1 MKRDLFV
8 LFLAALVALSSAAC
22 GSDSEGDAGATGG
35 ESSGGTIST
44 SASALCVDL
53 INKHRA
59 SIMLPPYQRWE
70 DAEVCSSEQAKS
82 DAESGIP
89 HDAFSKC
96 GEFAQNECPGWPG
109 KPEEIIGG
117 CLQMMWDE
125 GPGED
130 FEQHGHYLNM
140 SSDEFTM
147 VACGFFQTDDG
158 QVWAIQNF
166 K

>member
-1 MKRDLFV
+1 MRSYALITA
-8 LFLAALVALSSAAC
+8 AALFSLSSTAC
-22 GSDSEGDAGATGG
+22 GSDSDDGAD
-35 ESSGGTIST
+35 SSGGAVST

-70 DAEVCSSEQAKS
+70 DAEVCSSEQAEA
-82 DAESGIP
+82 DAASGSP
-89 HDAFSKC
+89 HGAFSQC
-96 GEFAQNECPGWPG
+96 GESAQNECPGWAG
-109 KPEEIIGG
+109 KPEEMIEG

-130 FEQHGHYLNM
+130 FSKHGHFINM
-140 SSDEFTM
+140 SSTEYTM
-147 VACGFFQTDDG
+147 AACGFFETDDG
-158 QVWAIQNF
+158 QVWSIQNF

>member
-1 MKRDLFV
+1 MRHSSL
-8 LFLAALVALSSAAC
+8 LSLAALLTLSFTTAC
-22 GSDSEGDAGATGG
+22 GSDSEDGGGD
-35 ESSGGTIST
+35 SSGGPVST
-44 SASALCVDL
+44 TASSLCVDL

-82 DAESGIP
+82 DADSEIP
-89 HDAFSKC
+89 HGAFAQC
-96 GEFAQNECPGWPG
+96 GESAQNECPGWPG
-109 KPEEIIGG
+109 KPEEIISG

-130 FEQHGHYLNM
+130 FSQHGHFINM
-140 SSDEFTM
+140 SSEEYTK
-147 VACGFFQTDDG
+147 VACGFFETDDG